1 MAVDRSA
8 TREELDR
15 PTALSDRRSSIERM
29 LAPHSIAVIGASRDP
44 AKRGHQAVA
53 ALLELGFPH
62 PIYPVNPGGGT
73 ILGLPVAREIADID
87 DHVDLALI
95 VTPAPTVPR
104 ILEQAADAGVGG
116 AVVIAVGFAESGAD
130 GRFLEDEIAA
140 LAARTG
146 MRVIGPN
153 TSGVFNTHAAVNLV
167 GVPDI
172 PVGPI
177 SVLTQSGNM
186 LLSLIEDTR
195 AVGGPGFA
203 TFVGVGNQTDV
214 GFEDLL
220 DEVAR
225 DPSTRAIA
233 LHCEGFRDGRALLG
247 ELHKAATRTPVVLL
261 KGGTSEA
268 GSRAALSHT
277 AALAGSGVVSEAVLR
292 QAGADVVE
300 RSDELA
306 AVASVLA
313 GAPIPRGART
323 AVLADGGGH
332 ATLCADALSRVG
344 LPLAELQPATR
355 HALTELYGAAAS
367 VTNPVD
373 VAGATDDDPSLFTE
387 GARTLLADEGVDLLV
402 IVGLLG
408 GYQVRFGSHLADAE
422 QAAAVALAALPAASG
437 KPVIVQSSYAS
448 HHTQPQLTLNAHG
461 VPVLGS
467 IDHGARAA
475 AALVHR
481 AHFVETSRKRSTFV
495 PLPKHTSPARRTRSR
510 GRRALTEPDAR
521 RLLSELGHGLQ
532 VDSWRLVASADEAA
546 QAVTDLGGRCA
557 LKVVSSQVV
566 HKSDVGG
573 VVLDVTPDGAAEAF
587 QGILDAVAHHL
598 PGASVDGILATPM
611 APNGVELI
619 IGGSHDLAFGPI
631 IAFGP
636 GGTLVELLGPPAFRS
651 APITSLEAAELL
663 QQQPVSHLLDGHRG
677 APRVDRTALA
687 ACLVAVSKLIAGN
700 PSISE
705 LDLNPVIASASCIT
719 AVDARIIVSD
729 DQRHV
734 P

>member
-1 MAVDRSA
+1 
-8 TREELDR
+8 
-15 PTALSDRRSSIERM
+15 M
-29 LAPHSIAVIGASRDP
+29 LTPRSIAVIGASRDP

-53 ALLELGFPH
+53 ALLELRFPH

-73 ILGLPVAREIADID
+73 ILGLPVARDIAEIDER
-87 DHVDLALI
+87 VDLALV
-95 VTPAPTVPR
+95 VTPAPTVPGL
-104 ILEQAADAGVGG
+104 LEQAAHAGVGG

-140 LAARTG
+140 VAARTG

-153 TSGVFNTHAAVNLV
+153 TSGIFNTHAAVNLV
-167 GVPDI
+167 GVPDV

-214 GFEDLL
+214 GFEDVL
-220 DEVAR
+220 DAVAR
-225 DPSTRAIA
+225 DHSTRAIA
-233 LHCEGFRDGRALLG
+233 MHCEGFRDGRALLG
-247 ELHKAATRTPVVLL
+247 ELHKAATRTPVVIL

-292 QAGADVVE
+292 QAGADVVQ

-306 AVASVLA
+306 AVTSVLA
-313 GAPIPRGART
+313 GAPLPRGART
-323 AVLADGGGH
+323 AILADGGGH
-332 ATLCADALSRVG
+332 ATLCADALSRAG

-367 VTNPVD
+367 VANPVD
-373 VAGATDDDPSLFTE
+373 VAGATDDNPLLFTE
-387 GARTLLADEGVDLLV
+387 GARALLADDGVDLLV
-402 IVGLLG
+402 IVGLFG
-408 GYQVRFGSHLADAE
+408 GYQVRFGTHLADAE
-422 QAAAVALAALPAASG
+422 QAGAVALAVLPAASG
-437 KPVIVQSSYAS
+437 KPIIVQSSYAS
-448 HHTQPQLTLNAHG
+448 HHTPPQRTLNAQG
-461 VPVLGS
+461 LPVLGS

-481 AHFVETSRKRSTFV
+481 AHFVETSGSRSTFA
-495 PLPKHTSPARRTRSR
+495 ARRAAVKPSTER
-510 GRRALTEPDAR
+510 GAPQRRALTEPEAR
-521 RLLSELGHGLQ
+521 RLLGEVGDAVQ
-532 VDSWRLVASADEAA
+532 VDAWRLAGSADEATE
-546 QAVTDLGGRCA
+546 AVTELGGRCA

-573 VVLDVTPDGAAEAF
+573 VALDVTPDAAAEAF
-587 QGILDAVAHHL
+587 AGILDAVARHV
-598 PGASVDGILATPM
+598 PGASVDGVLVTPM
-611 APNGVELI
+611 APSGVELI
-619 IGGSHDLAFGPI
+619 IGASRDPVFGPI
-631 IAFGP
+631 LAFGP

-651 APITSLEAAELL
+651 APITSLEATELL
-663 QQQPVSHLLDGHRG
+663 RQQPISGLLDGHRG
-677 APRVDRTALA
+677 VPRVDRTALA
-687 ACLVAVSKLIAGN
+687 ACLVAVSNLIAGN
-700 PSISE
+700 SLIAE
-705 LDLNPVIASASCIT
+705 LDLNPVIASSSRIVP
-719 AVDARIIVSD
+719 VDVRIVVSD
-729 DQRHV
+729 LQQQEE